1 MSPRPF
7 LGVFLNTFTVDGKY
21 PVEDWENLQ
30 FPMQMHRSEKRKIFS
45 QLLVPFL
52 ESTSNFQHFEK
63 NYDGH
68 SYCISKITKFEK
80 LRQTTL

>member
-1 MSPRPF
+1 MIWKMSVRPSPEI

-30 FPMQMHRSEKRKIFS
+30 FPMQMHRSEKRKTFS
-45 QLLVPFL
+45 QLFVPFL

-63 NYDGH
+63 
-68 SYCISKITKFEK
+68 KI
-80 LRQTTL
+80 